1 MISSLLQ
8 TSKQQNE
15 QVSKS
20 SVTSGEYGDIKIL
33 QEEDTTAD
41 GSGGSSWFTLD
52 KQPQSSVEA
61 QLPTTDD
68 EWGPLPFSPPKEAST
83 NTNSR
88 VDSAVFGFVR
98 HNYIDSIRTWS
109 SGGSYGFTAVDK
121 GTTAANNNK
130 ASTTPSLP
138 IAVATS
144 LPAVVATP
152 LPMEDDDCQPPGMV
166 RDEDTESEDTTS
178 DDGDDETM
186 SDAGSSLA
194 SDDDGSTSASDVLSD
209 VDDDDHISTPAV
221 PQLIKRGVSFNEQV
235 RVLPIPPITAYT
247 PEQRYKMYANRFE
260 LRENKTRNK
269 KEYEFDNYDW
279 RNATEENSMAVCP
292 LSGELL
298 HPAHLPGAL

>member
-1 MISSLLQ
+1 M
-8 TSKQQNE
+8 
-15 QVSKS
+15 
-20 SVTSGEYGDIKIL
+20 
-33 QEEDTTAD
+33 
-41 GSGGSSWFTLD
+41 
-52 KQPQSSVEA
+52 
-61 QLPTTDD
+61 
-68 EWGPLPFSPPKEAST
+68 
-83 NTNSR
+83 
-88 VDSAVFGFVR
+88 FGFVR

-109 SGGSYGFTAVDK
+109 SGGSYGFVDK
-121 GTTAANNNK
+121 GATAANNK
-130 ASTTPSLP
+130 ATTTPSLP

-144 LPAVVATP
+144 LPVVVATP

-178 DDGDDETM
+178 DGDDETM

-194 SDDDGSTSASDVLSD
+194 SDDDGTSASDVLSD
-209 VDDDDHISTPAV
+209 VDDDVSTQQPLP

>member
-1 MISSLLQ
+1 MIGSLLQ

-20 SVTSGEYGDIKIL
+20 SVASGEYEDIKIL
-33 QEEDTTAD
+33 QEEDTTAE
-41 GSGGSSWFTLD
+41 SGGSSWLLD
-52 KQPQSSVEA
+52 KQPQLSVEA

-68 EWGPLPFSPPKEAST
+68 EWGPLPFSPPKEAT
-83 NTNSR
+83 NTTTRNR
-88 VDSAVFGFVR
+88 VDSAFGFVR

-109 SGGSYGFTAVDK
+109 SGGSYGFHPTVDKTTAV
-121 GTTAANNNK
+121 NNK
-130 ASTTPSLP
+130 ATTPSLP

-144 LPAVVATP
+144 LPVVVATP
-152 LPMEDDDCQPPGMV
+152 LPMEDDCHPPGMV
-166 RDEDTESEDTTS
+166 RDEDTESEETS
-178 DDGDDETM
+178 DGDDETM

-194 SDDDGSTSASDVLSD
+194 SDDDGTSASDVLSD
-209 VDDDDHISTPAV
+209 VDDHVSTQPPP

>member
-1 MISSLLQ
+1 
-8 TSKQQNE
+8 
-15 QVSKS
+15 
-20 SVTSGEYGDIKIL
+20 
-33 QEEDTTAD
+33 
-41 GSGGSSWFTLD
+41 
-52 KQPQSSVEA
+52 
-61 QLPTTDD
+61 
-68 EWGPLPFSPPKEAST
+68 
-83 NTNSR
+83 
-88 VDSAVFGFVR
+88 
-98 HNYIDSIRTWS
+98 
-109 SGGSYGFTAVDK
+109 
-121 GTTAANNNK
+121 
-130 ASTTPSLP
+130 
-138 IAVATS
+138 
-144 LPAVVATP
+144 
-152 LPMEDDDCQPPGMV
+152 MEDDAPPGMV

-178 DDGDDETM
+178 DGDDETM

-194 SDDDGSTSASDVLSD
+194 SDDGTSASDVLSD
-209 VDDDDHISTPAV
+209 VDDDDHVSTQPAV

>member
-1 MISSLLQ
+1 MISSLIQ

-20 SVTSGEYGDIKIL
+20 SVASGEYEDIKIL
-33 QEEDTTAD
+33 QEEDTTAE
-41 GSGGSSWFTLD
+41 GGGSSWLTLD

-83 NTNSR
+83 TASTNR
-88 VDSAVFGFVR
+88 VESAFGFVR

-109 SGGSYGFTAVDK
+109 SGGSYGFHPTVDK
-121 GTTAANNNK
+121 ATASNK
-130 ASTTPSLP
+130 ATSTPSLP

-144 LPAVVATP
+144 LPVVVATP
-152 LPMEDDDCQPPGMV
+152 LPMDDDDCQPPGMV
-166 RDEDTESEDTTS
+166 LDEDTESEDTTS
-178 DDGDDETM
+178 DGDDETM

-194 SDDDGSTSASDVLSD
+194 SDDDGTSASDVLSD
-209 VDDDDHISTPAV
+209 VDDDDHVSTPAV

-247 PEQRYKMYANRFE
+247 HEQRYKMYANRFE